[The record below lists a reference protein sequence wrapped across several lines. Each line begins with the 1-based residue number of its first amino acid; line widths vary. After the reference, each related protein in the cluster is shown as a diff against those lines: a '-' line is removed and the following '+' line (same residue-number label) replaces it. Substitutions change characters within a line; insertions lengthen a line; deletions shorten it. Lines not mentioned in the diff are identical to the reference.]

1 MLIPLSTLKGSQI
14 MRKLFNDEAGF
25 VISAELVLVLTIA
38 VLGMVVGLVAVRDAI
53 LNEMNDLSAAFGAI
67 DQSFSYTGA
76 FKEKN
81 GGKPHGIIF
90 GSGFRDRGDDC
101 DCKPLEYLDTCGKRD
116 SSSGAINEG
125 NDP

>member
-1 MLIPLSTLKGSQI
+1 

-38 VLGMVVGLVAVRDAI
+38 VLGMVVGLVAVRDAV

-67 DQSFSYTGA
+67 DQTYSFTGA
-76 FKEKN
+76 YKSKD
-81 GGKPHGIIF
+81 GGKPHGIVY
-90 GSGFRDRGDDC
+90 GAGFRDKGDNC
-101 DCKPLEYLDTCGKRD
+101 DCMPIEYLDTCGKTD

-125 NDP
+125 NAY